1 MTPVVPSLTLRSGAK
16 MPALGLGTWKIAAGD
31 TTAAVL
37 SALRCGYRLLDCAPV
52 YGNQPQ
58 VGAAIQQALDEGTL
72 RSRDELF
79 VTSKLMTQTLE
90 PTDFEAAVRDLAR
103 RAGRGLPGSRAAAV
117 AGAAEGADRRAVV
130 RDGGARRR
138 RPRAAHRRQQLQR
151 QKAGGTDGRVRRHA
165 SRGGDATSA
174 LLPRMITASSASAG
188 IPPAVNQVECGAHFR
203 QERLLRWCV
212 TRGVVVQAYG
222 PLGSGDQFSSD
233 GMGREAGRSR
243 RSSRR
248 YKRCKGH
255 RHDASPGVAALER
268 GTGNVCVI
276 PKSANPGRQL
286 ENLRAVAGDTAL
298 PGARRRDRF
307 LRGAVPVTARVFSH
321 GPEQA
326 VQDSGGPVGRGR
338 GVHGGAGVR
347 ATGGVRV
354 ALEDGRAA
362 ALSS

>member
-1 MTPVVPSLTLRSGAK
+1 MTPVVPSLTLRGGAK

-90 PTDFEAAVRDLAR
+90 PTDFEAAVRTSLAELGVDYLDLALLQWPAPQ
-103 RAGRGLPGSRAAAV
+103 RAPIAEQGCAMEALVDAGLARHIGVSNFSAKKLGELMDGSDV
-117 AGAAEGADRRAVV
+117 TRAV
-130 RDGGARRR
+130 
-138 RPRAAHRRQQLQR
+138 
-151 QKAGGTDGRVRRHA
+151 
-165 SRGGDATSA
+165 GGDATSA
-174 LLPRMITASSASAG
+174 LSNAEDDYCVLGECR

-233 GMGREAGRSR
+233 GMGRERSGAEPVDHPAVINAAKATGMTRHQVLLRWNVGR
-243 RSSRR
+243 
-248 YKRCKGH
+248 
-255 RHDASPGVAALER
+255 
-268 GTGNVCVI
+268 GNVCVI
-276 PKSANPGRQL
+276 PKSANPDRQL

-298 PGARRRDRF
+298 PPEHADAIGSFEEQYRLQHGSFHTGPSKPYRTLADLWDEDVGYMEGREFERPEGF
-307 LRGAVPVTARVFSH
+307 ALR
-321 GPEQA
+321 
-326 VQDSGGPVGRGR
+326 
-338 GVHGGAGVR
+338 
-347 ATGGVRV
+347 
-354 ALEDGRAA
+354 
-362 ALSS
+362 

>member
-1 MTPVVPSLTLRSGAK
+1 

-90 PTDFEAAVRDLAR
+90 PTDFEAAVRTSLAELGVDYLDLALLQWPAPQ
-103 RAGRGLPGSRAAAV
+103 RAPIAEQWCAMEALVDAGLARHIGVSNFSAKKLGELMDGSDCR
-117 AGAAEGADRRAVV
+117 
-130 RDGGARRR
+130 
-138 RPRAAHRRQQLQR
+138 
-151 QKAGGTDGRVRRHA
+151 
-165 SRGGDATSA
+165 
-174 LLPRMITASSASAG
+174 

-233 GMGREAGRSR
+233 GMGRERSGAEPVDHPAVINAAKATGMTRHQVLLRWNVGR
-243 RSSRR
+243 
-248 YKRCKGH
+248 
-255 RHDASPGVAALER
+255 
-268 GTGNVCVI
+268 GNVCVI
-276 PKSANPGRQL
+276 PKSANPERQL
-286 ENLRAVAGDTAL
+286 ENLRAVTGDTAL
-298 PGARRRDRF
+298 PPEHADAIGSFEEQYRLQHGSFHTGPGKPYRTLADLWDEDVGYMKGREFERPEGF
-307 LRGAVPVTARVFSH
+307 ALR
-321 GPEQA
+321 
-326 VQDSGGPVGRGR
+326 
-338 GVHGGAGVR
+338 
-347 ATGGVRV
+347 
-354 ALEDGRAA
+354 
-362 ALSS
+362 